1 MREIPLT
8 TGQIALVDDEDFEKL
23 NHHIWYSS
31 RGVKTLYARWDV
43 NNKGERKTHY
53 MHRAII
59 GKIPEGCEVDHI
71 DGNGLNNQ
79 KSNLRIVTKRGNS
92 QNRHHI
98 KTSIYPGV
106 SWSKNERKWV
116 SMIQL
121 NGICKNLGYFK
132 IESEAHTTYR
142 VACEVFGV
150 A

>member
-8 TGQIALVDDEDFEKL
+8 QGKVALVDDEDYEKL
-23 NHHIWYSS
+23 SKIKWCAHKMSKYFYAEHCVNRLDARY
-31 RGVKTLYARWDV
+31 TL
-43 NNKGERKTHY
+43 H
-53 MHRAII
+53 MHREIMNCPSD
-59 GKIPEGCEVDHI
+59 KEVDHI
-71 DGNGLNNQ
+71 DGDGLNNQ
-79 KSNLRIVTKRGNS
+79 KSNLQIVTHRQNG
-92 QNRHHI
+92 QNRHHA

-121 NGICKNLGYFK
+121 NGVYKNLGYFK

-142 VACEVFGV
+142 VACNVFGV